1 MFFISSHKYY
11 MLLMFMLTAKDN
23 HSAAKRKSRTTKKF
37 WFIGNKLSKKFIMQE
52 LYERGAWKFCFI
64 GLGPLGCLPISR
76 ALKPNATNNEGCFE
90 ELSALAL
97 AHNNA
102 LSGVLVSLEY
112 ILKGF
117 KYVAPTSTTG
127 SVIESITQQD
137 TVLSLISLSHI
148 MQFYSLST
156 YCRLSSCVYCTIR
169 FQGWSQCLLRDRAI
183 SRNL

>member
-1 MFFISSHKYY
+1 
-11 MLLMFMLTAKDN
+11 MFMLTAKDN

-112 ILKGF
+112 ILEGF
-117 KYVAPTSTTG
+117 KYVSPNVYDWISDRINHPTRYGT
-127 SVIESITQQD
+127 
-137 TVLSLISLSHI
+137 LSNLS
-148 MQFYSLST
+148 QPY
-156 YCRLSSCVYCTIR
+156 Y
-169 FQGWSQCLLRDRAI
+169 AI
-183 SRNL
+183 L

>member
-52 LYERGAWKFCFI
+52 LYERGARKFCFI

-112 ILKGF
+112 ILEGF
-117 KYVAPTSTTG
+117 KYVSPNVYDWISDRINHPTRYGT
-127 SVIESITQQD
+127 
-137 TVLSLISLSHI
+137 LSNH
-148 MQFYSLST
+148 
-156 YCRLSSCVYCTIR
+156 
-169 FQGWSQCLLRDRAI
+169 SQPYYAI
-183 SRNL
+183 L